1 MRTHSIFVYPRSDS
15 EPSFE
20 RVPALWI
27 EHKGVFWLL
36 DIPIKV
42 VCFEIGY
49 WSGSFIFPMVF
60 HSVAKYLGFD
70 TDYY

>member
-15 EPSFE
+15 DPSFE
-20 RVPALWI
+20 RLPALWI
-27 EHKGVFWLL
+27 EYKGVFGLV
-36 DIPIKV
+36 DTSIKV

-49 WSGSFIFPMVF
+49 WSGTFIFPIIF

-70 TDYY
+70 TNYY